1 VVLPMA
7 LAPKAIFRPVY
18 GCRRSTIAAGRRSLS
33 AGDGMILVTG
43 GAGFIGSRLC
53 ARLVSLGRQV
63 VAVDDY
69 LEGSRA
75 NHVPGVHYIEGHTR
89 HIAHLIDRR
98 PHLVFHLG
106 EFSRVEASFA
116 RAERVQDSNVIGTAA
131 VLDFWIA
138 QRCKLVYAGSSTRFA
153 QDPIASPYSIS
164 KRKNAEQVV
173 ALGAAFGLPH
183 AVAYFYNV
191 YGPGERAGATG
202 TLIEIFRQ
210 KHEQGEALPIVQPG
224 TQRRNFTH
232 VDDIVDALV
241 LLMRAGVGEFPIGAA
256 EDYSVL
262 EVASMFGGP
271 VRMLPE
277 RLGNRRASS
286 LDASAIRSLGWRQRR
301 SLAFYIL
308 QIKRRI
314 AA

>member
-1 VVLPMA
+1 MA
-7 LAPKAIFRPVY
+7 LAPGAVFPPM
-18 GCRRSTIAAGRRSLS
+18 CRCCATIIA

-53 ARLVSLGRQV
+53 ARLVSLGLEV
-63 VAVDDY
+63 VSVDDY

-75 NHVPGVHYIEGHTR
+75 NHVGGVHYIEGHTR
-89 HIAHLIDRR
+89 QIARLIDRR
-98 PHLVFHLG
+98 LDFVFHLG

-116 RAERVQDSNVIGTAA
+116 QAKRVQDSNVIGTAA
-131 VLDFWIA
+131 VLQFWIA

-153 QDPIASPYSIS
+153 QDASASPYSIS
-164 KRKNAEQVV
+164 KRNNADQVL
-173 ALGAAFGLPH
+173 ALGAAIDLPH
-183 AVAYFYNV
+183 AVTYFYNA

-210 KHEQGEALPIVQPG
+210 KHEQGEALPVVSPG

-241 LLMRAGVGEFPIGAA
+241 LLMRAGVGEFPIGTA
-256 EDYSVL
+256 ENYSVL
-262 EVASMFGGP
+262 EVASMFGDP
-271 VRMLPE
+271 VQMLPK
-277 RLGNRRASS
+277 RQGNRRASS
-286 LDASAIRSLGWRQRR
+286 LDASAIRSLGWRPRR
-301 SLAFYIL
+301 SLASYIS
-308 QIKRRI
+308 QIKRRV

>member
-1 VVLPMA
+1 M
-7 LAPKAIFRPVY
+7 
-18 GCRRSTIAAGRRSLS
+18 CRCCATIIA
-33 AGDGMILVTG
+33 AGDGMILITG

-53 ARLVSLGRQV
+53 ARLVSLGLEV

-75 NHVPGVHYIEGHTR
+75 NHVAGVRYIVGHTR
-89 HIAHLIDRR
+89 HIARLIDRR
-98 PHLVFHLG
+98 PDLVFHLG

-116 RAERVQDSNVIGTAA
+116 QAKRVQDSNVIGTAA
-131 VLDFWIA
+131 MLEFWIA

-153 QDPIASPYSIS
+153 QDASASPYSIS
-164 KRKNAEQVV
+164 KRRNADQVL
-173 ALGAAFGLPH
+173 ALGAASGLPH

-191 YGPGERAGATG
+191 YGPGERAGSTG

-210 KHEQGEALPIVQPG
+210 KHEQGEALPVVSPG
-224 TQRRNFTH
+224 TQRRYFTH

-241 LLMRAGVGEFPIGAA
+241 LLMAAGVGEFPIGAA

-262 EVASMFGGP
+262 EVASMFGGLAQ
-271 VRMLPE
+271 MLPE
-277 RLGNRRASS
+277 RQGNRRASS
-286 LDASAIRSLGWRQRR
+286 LDASAIRSLGWRPRWG
-301 SLAFYIL
+301 LASYIA